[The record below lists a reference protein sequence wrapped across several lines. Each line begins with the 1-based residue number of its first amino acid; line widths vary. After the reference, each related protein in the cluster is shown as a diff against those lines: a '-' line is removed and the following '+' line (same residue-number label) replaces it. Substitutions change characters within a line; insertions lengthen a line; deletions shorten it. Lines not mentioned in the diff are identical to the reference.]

1 MLTLHL
7 FSLTEVFHFL
17 LDRSDCSVL
26 RGRWSDR
33 TSKKECGNSKKSP
46 VVKGE
51 ERDVRISDSLETF
64 FKNYAQ
70 RDE

>member
-1 MLTLHL
+1 M
-7 FSLTEVFHFL
+7 
-17 LDRSDCSVL
+17 CSVL